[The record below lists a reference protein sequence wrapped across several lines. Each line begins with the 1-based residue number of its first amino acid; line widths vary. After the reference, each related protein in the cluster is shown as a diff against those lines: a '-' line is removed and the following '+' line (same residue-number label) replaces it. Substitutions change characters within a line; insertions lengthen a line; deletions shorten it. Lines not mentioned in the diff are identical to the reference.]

1 MAQKKD
7 KPISNKKEQPFLIK
21 TYLFGYNFLQV
32 LGWSYL
38 LLQMLTHY
46 TNQQSSSLYESV
58 KWTVIIFQNAAVLEI
73 FHAATRLVPSNP
85 VITTFQVFSR
95 VMVVCGVLMPTV
107 GGQESPGL
115 PLALLAWTITEIIRY
130 MYYALNIVGFVP
142 HLIVWLRYTTFII
155 LYPIGVTGEL
165 LCFYGAQSEV
175 ANTDMWTVGLPNALN
190 FSFHYRYLLIFIMLL
205 YIPLFPQMYLHM
217 FAQRKKI
224 LGVPKKQKV

>member
-1 MAQKKD
+1 
-7 KPISNKKEQPFLIK
+7 
-21 TYLFGYNFLQV
+21 
-32 LGWSYL
+32 
-38 LLQMLTHY
+38 MLTHY

-142 HLIVWLRYTTFII
+142 HLIVWLR
-155 LYPIGVTGEL
+155 
-165 LCFYGAQSEV
+165 
-175 ANTDMWTVGLPNALN
+175 
-190 FSFHYRYLLIFIMLL
+190 
-205 YIPLFPQMYLHM
+205 
-217 FAQRKKI
+217 
-224 LGVPKKQKV
+224 